1 MRIKT
6 SSLFILMGAGLAVLR
21 SASPAFAQ
29 GSLTPPAGAPAPTM
43 RTLMQAEPR
52 IPIDT
57 VPFTIT
63 QPGSYY
69 LTTNLVTAS
78 SGITISTNG
87 VTLDLMGFTV
97 SKEGQP
103 SGFGLSV
110 VGSVSAPCRAVVVR
124 NGSVRNFQTG
134 VRLVNAQNC
143 RFEGLASYDNSSTGV
158 LLDGDVSSTCVGN
171 VLEGCAVFD
180 NGSYGIRLSAHQG
193 SCDGNSIVRCT
204 VTGNGARSEAGQ
216 HSGGIYFYAS
226 TGSCKGNRV
235 EDCLLR
241 NNSGNGIFLY
251 YVSQNIIENNR
262 VSATGGVGILTDGS
276 ATSGNLIVKNIC
288 TGHATNYNLS
298 LTDGYGPI
306 VVYVGALSTA
316 SGATALSP
324 WANFSK

>member
-6 SSLFILMGAGLAVLR
+6 STLFIPLLSVLTVLR

-43 RTLMQAEPR
+43 RTLMQTEPR
-52 IPIDT
+52 IPID
-57 VPFTIT
+57 VAPFTIT

-78 SGITISTNG
+78 SGITISTNS
-87 VTLDLMGFTV
+87 VTLDLMGFAV
-97 SKEGQP
+97 SRAGQA
-103 SGFGLSV
+103 SGFGISV
-110 VGSVSAPCRAVVVR
+110 VGGVSAPCRAVVVR

-134 VRLVNAQNC
+134 VRLVNALNC
-143 RFEGLASYDNSSTGV
+143 RIEGLASFDNSSTGL
-158 LLDGDVSSTCVGN
+158 LLDGDVSSACIGN
-171 VLEGCAVFD
+171 VLAGCEVFD
-180 NGSYGIRLSAHQG
+180 NGSYGIRLSASLG

-204 VTGNGARSEAGQ
+204 VTGNGAHPESA
-216 HSGGIYFYAS
+216 HYGGIYFYGN

-262 VSATGGVGILTDGS
+262 VSATGGVGIRTDGS
-276 ATSGNLIVKNIC
+276 ATSGNLIVKNVC
-288 TGHATNYNLS
+288 MGHTTNYSLS
-298 LTDGYGPI
+298 ATDGYGPV

-316 SGATALSP
+316 DGAPALSP